1 MGDETGER
9 LICENCGLPI
19 LAGERAHYYPGYPCH
34 SSVEDCLARLRAELY
49 GTRLSAAAKK
59 DDALRIERALAA
71 ALDDARRDLAAALAV
86 VRAARIVRVRY
97 RREERAEKLYTRA
110 YYAPGVFPAE
120 LAEERRR
127 AYDESCD
134 AREVL
139 VAATTAYVKGGAR

>member
-1 MGDETGER
+1 MGDGAGER

-86 VRAARIVRVRY
+86 VRAARVLRVRAWQCDRAA
-97 RREERAEKLYTRA
+97 RRLNRAHGDDTI
-110 YYAPGVFPAE
+110 
-120 LAEERRR
+120 R
-127 AYDESCD
+127 AYDAAYRAGLD
-134 AREVL
+134 AARSHR
-139 VAATTAYVKGGAR
+139 AALAAYVKGEGR